1 MNSDSPTGSDN
12 NRRAQP
18 ESFRAR
24 ALAASLTVKDL
35 DKSLAWYRDVVG
47 FTVSRTHEREGRVI
61 AISLKA
67 GSTELLIGRDDGA
80 KGWDRVK
87 GEGISLQFSTTQNI
101 DDLAKRIT
109 DRGGVLESGPMD
121 MPWGGRVFRLKD
133 PDGFKLVISS
143 VRDGT

>member
-1 MNSDSPTGSDN
+1 MKSDSPTGSDN

-80 KGWDRVK
+80 KGWDRIK
-87 GEGISLQFSTTQNI
+87 GEGISLQFSTNQNI

-143 VRDGT
+143 VREG

>member
-1 MNSDSPTGSDN
+1 MNPDSDG

-24 ALAASLTVKDL
+24 ALTAALTVKDL

-47 FTVSRTHEREGRVI
+47 FTVSREHEREGRVV
-61 AISLKA
+61 AVSLKA
-67 GSTELLIGRDDGA
+67 GSTELLLGRDDGA

-87 GEGISLQFSTTQNI
+87 GEGISLQFTTTQSI
-101 DDLAKRIT
+101 DELAKRIT
-109 DRGGVLESGPMD
+109 DQGGVLESAPMD
-121 MPWGGRVFRLKD
+121 MPWGVRVFRLKD